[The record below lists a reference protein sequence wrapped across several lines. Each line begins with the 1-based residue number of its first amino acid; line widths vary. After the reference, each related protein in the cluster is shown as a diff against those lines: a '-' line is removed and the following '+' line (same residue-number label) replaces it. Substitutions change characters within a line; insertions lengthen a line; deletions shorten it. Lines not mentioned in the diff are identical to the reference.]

1 MSLNKSMV
9 KHTFISLKE
18 NIQNCMKNID
28 LLLLLLLL
36 LLCNFILLL
45 STVFYFIISLPLF
58 SLFLSCSIANIVP
71 LFMSLCLVVA
81 LFQVPS

>member
-1 MSLNKSMV
+1 MV
-9 KHTFISLKE
+9 KNTFISLKE

-36 LLCNFILLL
+36 FLLL
-45 STVFYFIISLPLF
+45 STVFYFMISLPLF

-81 LFQVPS
+81 LFQVLS

>member
-1 MSLNKSMV
+1 MV

-28 LLLLLLLL
+28 LLLLLLLLL